1 MSLFTNGKVF
11 DLKEQTADQVE
22 ELIRK
27 SYELDEDPD
36 ATAAEKNLDIRYAN
50 EDELLID
57 VDTEEAYESVKHRLG
72 CIGNAIAPRMTEKH
86 LAKEW
91 NPMIREYPSKS
102 GLPHRHLIITLP
114 SWKMDKWE
122 RICLQFML
130 GSDFV
135 REGLSVLEAL
145 IGQERP
151 TYFFE
156 LKEGCTREPHLL
168 DGLLDEPPTN
178 SDTLDLP
185 W

>member
-1 MSLFTNGKVF
+1 MSLFTNGKAF
-11 DLKEQTADQVE
+11 QSKEQPADQVQ
-22 ELIRK
+22 ELIDK
-27 SYELDEDPD
+27 AYKLDEDPD
-36 ATAAEKNLDIRYAN
+36 ATAAKKGLDIRYAN

-57 VDTEEAYESVKHRLG
+57 VDTDEAYESVKRRLE

-91 NPMIREYPSKS
+91 DPMIQEYPSKS

-156 LKEGCTREPHLL
+156 LKEGSTWL
-168 DGLLDEPPTN
+168 PTN
-178 SDTLDLP
+178 P
-185 W
+185 EP